1 VLLDTCFVID
11 LQRELGGGRARG
23 AQRFLRDHAGET
35 PWISLITWTEF
46 AEGYGEEREDPC
58 RLFLSRFPLIVPDQS
73 IAWKASRISRSLRA
87 SGAPIGDHDVWVAA
101 TAMIREMPLVTRNT
115 RHFHRIPGLQ
125 LLPY

>member
-1 VLLDTCFVID
+1 MLLDTCFLID

-58 RLFLSRFPLIVPDQS
+58 CLFLSRFPLIVPDQS

-87 SGAPIGDHDVWVAA
+87 SGRPHRRPRRLGRGDGDDQRDAA
-101 TAMIREMPLVTRNT
+101 GDP
-115 RHFHRIPGLQ
+115 Q
-125 LLPY
+125 